1 MLFVVIEHYRN
12 GDPLPVYRRL
22 RERGRQMP
30 SGVAYR
36 GSWITED
43 LGHCYQV
50 MECDTRAGLDRW
62 MAQWNDLVA
71 FEVIPVMT
79 SDQAQQKVAPRL

>member
-1 MLFVVIEHYRN
+1 
-12 GDPLPVYRRL
+12 
-22 RERGRQMP
+22 
-30 SGVAYR
+30 
-36 GSWITED
+36 
-43 LGHCYQV
+43 
-50 MECDTRAGLDRW
+50 